1 MKVPWSPYIETL
13 AQLKEN
19 MPKTKSIKEKS
30 NNKKTLAIM
39 EPAPIL
45 HPGAAPIMATSATPP
60 KVRLVITT
68 TITLVPVTRAAIQ
81 AQLRTITSPNIKR

>member
-1 MKVPWSPYIETL
+1 MS
-13 AQLKEN
+13 AQQKDN
-19 MPKTKSIKEKS
+19 TQKTKNIKEKNKKNS
-30 NNKKTLAIM
+30 NNNNNKTIAIT
-39 EPAPIL
+39 EPAPNL